1 MSRPTLTAFL
11 ADDGNVKY
19 RIGSTIA
26 SKKITLSA
34 AELEALLVLINQALG
49 ASHVEAT

>member
-1 MSRPTLTAFL
+1 MSRPTLTPFL

-19 RIGSTIA
+19 RIGSTVA
-26 SKKITLSA
+26 SKKITLNASELSA
-34 AELEALLVLINQALG
+34 LRAMIDQALG